1 MNSILRA
8 FGYLKPYWWLQ
19 IPALICALG
28 VTVANLAFP
37 WITKKLID
45 EVFLPSASPQQSL
58 QSLRFCL
65 TAFSL
70 ALLTSGV
77 LTVLRQLLFTYVGE
91 RATADIRSDVFRHL
105 QNLSLSYFG
114 QEKTG
119 RLMSTFT
126 NDVGAMQG
134 LYTSTLVDLITNSL
148 QVVVTLVVLFRI
160 EPGLAAISW
169 PIVPLFAVSIV
180 VFGRPLRHAGR
191 HVQERAAAISEGLQ
205 EAISGMREVKSFTQ
219 EALQI
224 RRFVSLFLSMIPV
237 RLKQATLGAVSGET
251 SSIAAWGGVMLVMWW
266 GGQKVIAGQMKPGV
280 LVAFTSYLGGL
291 FGPTAWF
298 VSLNSLLQSAMAGAD
313 RVFHLLDTVP
323 QVQDAPNARELP
335 PIAGDVH
342 LHHVSFDYGDGK
354 DALTDVTVRARP
366 GEMVALVGPSGAGK
380 TTLAHLICRFYDP
393 REGRVTV
400 DGIDVREVTQH
411 SLRRQIGVVFQETFL
426 FGTSIRENIRFGRP
440 DATDAE
446 VEAAAKAANAHG
458 FICNLP
464 EGYETQ
470 VGERGIKL
478 SGGQRQRIAIARAIL
493 RDPRI
498 LILDEATSS
507 LDSESEA
514 AIQDALERLMVGRT
528 SFVVAHR
535 LSTVLRADRIVV
547 LEGGR
552 VAEIGSHAE
561 LLARNGAYRRLYDA
575 QFGGAAV
582 GRLVDGQVDGPTE
595 QIVGR

>member
-1 MNSILRA
+1 
-8 FGYLKPYWWLQ
+8 
-19 IPALICALG
+19 
-28 VTVANLAFP
+28 
-37 WITKKLID
+37 
-45 EVFLPSASPQQSL
+45 
-58 QSLRFCL
+58 
-65 TAFSL
+65 
-70 ALLTSGV
+70 
-77 LTVLRQLLFTYVGE
+77 
-91 RATADIRSDVFRHL
+91 
-105 QNLSLSYFG
+105 
-114 QEKTG
+114 
-119 RLMSTFT
+119 
-126 NDVGAMQG
+126 
-134 LYTSTLVDLITNSL
+134 
-148 QVVVTLVVLFRI
+148 
-160 EPGLAAISW
+160 
-169 PIVPLFAVSIV
+169 
-180 VFGRPLRHAGR
+180 
-191 HVQERAAAISEGLQ
+191 
-205 EAISGMREVKSFTQ
+205 
-219 EALQI
+219 
-224 RRFVSLFLSMIPV
+224 
-237 RLKQATLGAVSGET
+237 
-251 SSIAAWGGVMLVMWW
+251 
-266 GGQKVIAGQMKPGV
+266 
-280 LVAFTSYLGGL
+280 
-291 FGPTAWF
+291 
-298 VSLNSLLQSAMAGAD
+298 MAGAD
-313 RVFHLLDTVP
+313 RVFQLLDTVP

-552 VAEIGSHAE
+552 VAEIGTHAE